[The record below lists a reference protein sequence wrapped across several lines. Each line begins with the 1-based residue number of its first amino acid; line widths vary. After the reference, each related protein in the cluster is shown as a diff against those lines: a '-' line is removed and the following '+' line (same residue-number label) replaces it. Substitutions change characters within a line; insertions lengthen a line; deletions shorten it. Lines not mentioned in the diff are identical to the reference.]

1 MEPVGP
7 PNNEAGGAP
16 SQDDGAAVAGAVG
29 DDRSAEAARYLQ
41 RLLNEGHER
50 TEGDRCP
57 ICYLYVESPV
67 SKHSRINVCCMKTV
81 CNGCR
86 LAAYQ
91 QGLRGCP
98 FCRSPRPDGDASTLA
113 MIQKRVS
120 KRDAEA
126 IHMLGTKYYFGS
138 LGLTKDVPRAI
149 ELWTEAAELGSVDA
163 QYDLGRAYYTGED
176 VEEDKPRGIQYW
188 QQAAME
194 GQVDSRYCLGLV
206 EFTKGNYEI
215 AAQHYMISAKMGYE
229 VSLNAIKKRF
239 MEGKATKAQ
248 YAEALRGYH
257 DAVLETKSHQRE
269 EAKRLEF

>member
-1 MEPVGP
+1 
-7 PNNEAGGAP
+7 
-16 SQDDGAAVAGAVG
+16 
-29 DDRSAEAARYLQ
+29 
-41 RLLNEGHER
+41 
-50 TEGDRCP
+50 
-57 ICYLYVESPV
+57 
-67 SKHSRINVCCMKTV
+67 
-81 CNGCR
+81 
-86 LAAYQ
+86 
-91 QGLRGCP
+91 
-98 FCRSPRPDGDASTLA
+98 
-113 MIQKRVS
+113 MIQKRVR
-120 KRDAEA
+120 KGGAAA
-126 IHMLGTKYYFGS
+126 IYVLGEQYFYGC
-138 LGLTKDVPRAI
+138 LGLAKDVPRAV

-206 EFTKGNYEI
+206 EFNMGNYEI